1 MELEPRVGLDT
12 VERRLVEELDP
23 ASAVVP
29 GNIVHDLE
37 RRTARKVEVDVTERS
52 FANRWQ
58 NVRTVDRVVIRFG
71 VLR

>member
-23 ASAVVP
+23 TSIVVP
-29 GNIVHDLE
+29 SNIVHDLE
-37 RRTARKVEVDVTERS
+37 RWTTRKVEIDMTERS
-52 FANRWQ
+52 FADRWQ
-58 NVRTVDRVVIRFG
+58 NVRTVYHVVIRFG